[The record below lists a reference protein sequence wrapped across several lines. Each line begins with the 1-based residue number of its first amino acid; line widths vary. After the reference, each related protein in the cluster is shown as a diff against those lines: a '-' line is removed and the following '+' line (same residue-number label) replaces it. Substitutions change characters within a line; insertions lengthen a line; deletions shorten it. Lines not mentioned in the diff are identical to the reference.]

1 MKGCFE
7 RISFYICRLVVLY
20 RWKFDIKRGID
31 VKTCFNFSWLM
42 FRLVSNMAKSQSYA
56 QGLGRF
62 SEEEVQHV
70 MEEYLQAL
78 SKFLGNSK

>member
-1 MKGCFE
+1 
-7 RISFYICRLVVLY
+7 
-20 RWKFDIKRGID
+20 
-31 VKTCFNFSWLM
+31 M

-70 MEEYLQAL
+70 MEEDLQAL